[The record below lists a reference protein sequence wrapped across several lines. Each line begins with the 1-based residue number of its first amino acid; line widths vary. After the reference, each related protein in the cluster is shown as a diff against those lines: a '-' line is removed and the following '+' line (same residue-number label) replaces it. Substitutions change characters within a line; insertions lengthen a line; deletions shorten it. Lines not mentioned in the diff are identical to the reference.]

1 MNKFRVTLT
10 EHAIFDLKDIPKEL
24 QDQIHR
30 DLRNLESAPFPSG
43 TYIKRLKGFRPPV
56 YRLRSGNFR
65 ILYHIQESTVTILRV
80 IDRKLLDRAI
90 KRLALKP
97 SMKKSQWLG

>member
-1 MNKFRVTLT
+1 MNKFQVTLT
-10 EHAIFDLKDIPKEL
+10 EHAIVDLKDISREL
-24 QDQIHR
+24 RDQIHR
-30 DLRNLESAPFPSG
+30 DLRNLESAPFPFG

-65 ILYHIQESTVTILRV
+65 ILYHIQESSVTILRV

-90 KRLALKP
+90 KRLAIKP
-97 SMKKSQWLG
+97 RMKRS

>member
-1 MNKFRVTLT
+1 MAKFHVALT
-10 EHAIFDLKDIPKEL
+10 EHAILELKDISREL
-24 QDQIHR
+24 RDQIHR
-30 DLRNLESAPFPSG
+30 DLRNLKSAPFPSG

-65 ILYHIQESTVTILRV
+65 ILYHIQESGVTILRV

-90 KRLALKP
+90 KKLAIKP
-97 SMKKSQWLG
+97 RIKRS

>member
-1 MNKFRVTLT
+1 MNKFQVVLT
-10 EHAIFDLKDIPKEL
+10 EHAVLDLKDISREL
-24 QDQIHR
+24 RDQIHR

-65 ILYHIQESTVTILRV
+65 VLYHIQESSVTILRV

-90 KRLALKP
+90 KKLAMKP
-97 SMKKSQWLG
+97 RMKKP